1 MNGFAQAVEKSKI
14 AYKNAGA
21 FFFGAFFFP
30 LLPLVNFLRQ
40 AGREHS
46 LEKLGVLK
54 FNVFFKVKEY

>member
-14 AYKNAGA
+14 AYKNA
-21 FFFGAFFFP
+21 GAFFFP

>member
-14 AYKNAGA
+14 AYKNA
-21 FFFGAFFFP
+21 FFFWCFFFP

-46 LEKLGVLK
+46 LEKLGFLNL
-54 FNVFFKVKEY
+54 NVFFKVKEY